1 MPTFVPPM
9 SLTTAHSLW
18 LAPLC
23 LLLGV
28 AYAWW
33 LYRRG
38 DDRFAWGPRLA
49 LLLGVLRALVV
60 SALAFFLLEP
70 MVRTMVREVRRPVI
84 VIAHD
89 GSRSLTL
96 AGDTAALKSTY
107 EDALADLAD
116 RLGEAYTVRTFTYGE
131 RVREGLDH
139 AQDDG
144 LTDIG
149 GLFREVRDRF
159 GGPDLGAVI
168 IDGDGIQNRGR
179 DPVEEGL
186 GLAVPIY
193 PVALGDTTVR
203 PDLAVKAVE
212 HNRHTYLGNEFPLLV
227 RLKAAH
233 LQGTRSEVVVEQD
246 GKVLQRRPFTI
257 TSDPW
262 YQEVPLVLQADKAG
276 LQRYRVSVAH
286 IDADAA
292 PENDREDVFIEV
304 LDDRRNVLVVAAAP
318 HPDVAAIRLALSKLE
333 GYTTSLAL
341 PTALPGDLTDVDL
354 VVLHGA
360 PTATVPLRAFLDRCQ
375 RADMPLLVAVT
386 STTDLNWLGT
396 SGSGVSVT
404 GVRPGSTEASAYVQE
419 DFALFTLDKDEAR
432 ALADLPPL
440 ETPFGEFLADR
451 GADVL
456 LKQRIGMVRTDRPL
470 LALRRDGAARKATI
484 VGEGLWRWR
493 SADRWMHGSTDHFD
507 GLVHSIVQFLAVHTD
522 RNRFRLKADDLFSE
536 DEPVRIEAELYNAS
550 YEAVNGPEA
559 TLLVKDEQGE
569 ELAYVFTPS
578 GNGYRLEVQG
588 LAPGRYTGS
597 ASVQLGDERFTAQV
611 SFTVQEL
618 QLEQRNTVADHRLWD
633 DLAVR
638 SGGRTV
644 HPDGLASLD
653 TLLAER
659 PEIGDRSYEHATF
672 SDLIGLP
679 WIFALLLA
687 LLTLEW
693 ALRRR
698 AGGY

>member
-1 MPTFVPPM
+1 M

-139 AQDDG
+139 SQDDG

-360 PTATVPLRAFLDRCQ
+360 
-375 RADMPLLVAVT
+375 
-386 STTDLNWLGT
+386 
-396 SGSGVSVT
+396 
-404 GVRPGSTEASAYVQE
+404 
-419 DFALFTLDKDEAR
+419 
-432 ALADLPPL
+432 
-440 ETPFGEFLADR
+440 
-451 GADVL
+451 
-456 LKQRIGMVRTDRPL
+456 
-470 LALRRDGAARKATI
+470 
-484 VGEGLWRWR
+484 
-493 SADRWMHGSTDHFD
+493 
-507 GLVHSIVQFLAVHTD
+507 
-522 RNRFRLKADDLFSE
+522 
-536 DEPVRIEAELYNAS
+536 
-550 YEAVNGPEA
+550 
-559 TLLVKDEQGE
+559 
-569 ELAYVFTPS
+569 
-578 GNGYRLEVQG
+578 
-588 LAPGRYTGS
+588 
-597 ASVQLGDERFTAQV
+597 
-611 SFTVQEL
+611 
-618 QLEQRNTVADHRLWD
+618 
-633 DLAVR
+633 
-638 SGGRTV
+638 
-644 HPDGLASLD
+644 
-653 TLLAER
+653 
-659 PEIGDRSYEHATF
+659 
-672 SDLIGLP
+672 
-679 WIFALLLA
+679 
-687 LLTLEW
+687 
-693 ALRRR
+693 
-698 AGGY
+698 